1 MTLKTISREFKSK
14 HPLLSVQSLTLVM
27 ALSLAIHA
35 ASAQTQTA
43 SIMPLPERIDQELG
57 LIHAGN
63 KSTFPMCN

>member
-1 MTLKTISREFKSK
+1 
-14 HPLLSVQSLTLVM
+14 M
-27 ALSLAIHA
+27 ALSLVIHA